1 MKQIDELQGEAPI
14 AFRAPVGGGT
24 NTAPLT
30 LPPNT
35 SLEKFNDFMSSI
47 AGIVGTENA
56 TVVSSDA
63 ELQQEDYLDPS
74 KAHDVCWQSPFL

>member
-24 NTAPLT
+24 NNAPLT

-74 KAHDVCWQSPFL
+74 KAHDVCRQSPFL